1 MAKELFIGAPK
12 KKITLTNLIP
22 SMDSLTF
29 GQDDIA
35 GPALTM
41 SSTHT
46 KYNSVALQITG
57 DADDNEKYA
66 VSTSTFTLNPEH
78 IYYACVEAY
87 QEERLGSIDL
97 FWPAASPSFIGGRA
111 VGNAGQWNKY
121 YMVGGRSSF
130 TAGNYSLRLD
140 FNNGGVAGNIWFD
153 GVMIIDLTE
162 AFGAG
167 NEPEAD
173 WCSEN
178 ISYSTGT
185 FSIEL
190 PSDGTARKAIDIF
203 IGKDG
208 IAKRVKEVFIGING
222 IAKKFYSVEMV
233 EINILNEL
241 EGAEI
246 IINGISY
253 TKAQTIKT
261 IKGTNITARIGETD
275 LTENKIYFNGSSVI
289 NNVGG
294 GEVEY
299 IFKAEKS
306 YKIDYSAGSTKH
318 YMHIDEIN
326 LINFTIEGVSYQ
338 AEEGM
343 TWLDWINSKYN
354 IDGYYQNGSVT
365 NIVYAPQENYGFT
378 VGYID
383 TELIEDG
390 DTISLRDISNVS
402 IEK

>member
-1 MAKELFIGAPK
+1 MAASNTVI
-12 KKITLTNLIP
+12 ITSATEWGEISKSSFPITITMTASSVGSPTLIRA
-22 SMDSLTF
+22 SLNYNIPMGETF
-29 GQDDIA
+29 GEEDEKAFTTIPFSGEGTYEMVIEYDMI
-35 GPALTM
+35 
-41 SSTHT
+41 
-46 KYNSVALQITG
+46 KDSVLEGENYIYLSLG
-57 DADDNEKYA
+57 YDADIGYDRIDF
-66 VSTSTFTLNPEH
+66 TFVKESE
-78 IYYACVEAY
+78 I
-87 QEERLGSIDL
+87 GL
-97 FWPAASPSFIGGRA
+97 F
-111 VGNAGQWNKY
+111 VG
-121 YMVGGRSSF
+121 
-130 TAGNYSLRLD
+130 D
-140 FNNGGVAGNIWFD
+140 
-153 GVMIIDLTE
+153 
-162 AFGAG
+162 
-167 NEPEAD
+167 
-173 WCSEN
+173 
-178 ISYSTGT
+178 
-185 FSIEL
+185 
-190 PSDGTARKAIDIF
+190 SDGTAKKAIDMF
-203 IGKDG
+203 IGIDG
-208 IAKRVKEVFIGING
+208 MAKRVKEAFIGING
-222 IAKKFYSVEMV
+222 IAKKFYSVEIV

-275 LTENKIYFNGSSVI
+275 LTENNIYFNGSSVI

-299 IFKAEKS
+299 TFKAEKS
-306 YKIDYSAGSTKH
+306 YKIDYSASSTKH

-354 IDGYYQNGSVT
+354 TDGYYQNGSVT

-390 DTISLRDISNVS
+390 DAISLRDISNVS